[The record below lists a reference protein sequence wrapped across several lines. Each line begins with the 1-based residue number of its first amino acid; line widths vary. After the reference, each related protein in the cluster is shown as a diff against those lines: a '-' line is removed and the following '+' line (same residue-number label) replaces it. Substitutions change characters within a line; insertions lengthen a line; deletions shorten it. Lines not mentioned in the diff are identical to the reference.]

1 MNSQAIIRNWTLKR
15 GLFGYGEKVDLSTD
29 FSLFDKLDLQSD
41 TWDLHLL

>member
-1 MNSQAIIRNWTLKR
+1 MNSQAIIRNWTLER

-41 TWDLHLL
+41 IWDLHLL